1 MTPPVP
7 TPPELAPP
15 SDLELMM
22 FHDGEL
28 DEARHREVEAYL
40 RGEGTAVKSSANKL
54 AGLGLVSA
62 LVVESQIPTMRAQER
77 QADTIAAAV
86 MAKLDA
92 GRDASPRATGN
103 EKSDS
108 HTTPRLDGAAEPA
121 NDNGRFIMVLAGL
134 AAAAAAALFV
144 WGRSAPPEA
153 PSAAVEAI
161 DAPAEMAPVP
171 SETVAIVPPTATS
184 SAAVPSLEEA
194 EGQPS
199 VEVASVDF
207 SAASGAVYYVPSD
220 SAGQTTA
227 VVWLK
232 DE

>member
-1 MTPPVP
+1 MTPP
-7 TPPELAPP
+7 T
-15 SDLELMM
+15 DLELMM

-28 DEARHREVEAYL
+28 DEARHGEVEAYL
-40 RGEGTAVKSSANKL
+40 QGEGSRDGASKL

-62 LVVESQIPTMRAQER
+62 LVIESQATVARAQQK
-77 QADTIAAAV
+77 QADSIASSVITRLDKENAFEGQSSRRPLAGEAAA
-86 MAKLDA
+86 
-92 GRDASPRATGN
+92 
-103 EKSDS
+103 
-108 HTTPRLDGAAEPA
+108 A

-144 WGRSAPPEA
+144 WGRTTPPEPAAAVDTVEAPTAELAPP
-153 PSAAVEAI
+153 
-161 DAPAEMAPVP
+161 APV
-171 SETVAIVPPTATS
+171 ETVAVVPSAS
-184 SAAVPSLEEA
+184 ASAAVPAVEVEQESE
-194 EGQPS
+194 PS

-220 SAGQTTA
+220 SVGQTTA

>member
-1 MTPPVP
+1 MTAPVSP
-7 TPPELAPP
+7 PP

-40 RGEGTAVKSSANKL
+40 RAEGNTDKVSAGKL
-54 AGLGLVSA
+54 AGLGLLSS
-62 LVVESQIPTMRAQER
+62 LIVESQIPVARAQEK
-77 QADTIAAAV
+77 QADSIASLVLEGLDQPSEKPALRDTP
-86 MAKLDA
+86 KLDV
-92 GRDASPRATGN
+92 P
-103 EKSDS
+103 
-108 HTTPRLDGAAEPA
+108 PA
-121 NDNGRFIMVLAGL
+121 NDNNGRFIMVLAGL

-153 PSAAVEAI
+153 PSAAIDTAVEV
-161 DAPAEMAPVP
+161 PAEAVVTPVP
-171 SETVAIVPPTATS
+171 AETVAVAPSSLASAVVPAQ
-184 SAAVPSLEEA
+184 VEES
-194 EGQPS
+194 EPS

-207 SAASGAVYYVPSD
+207 GAASGAVYYVPGD

>member
-1 MTPPVP
+1 MTPPVCP
-7 TPPELAPP
+7 PP

-28 DEARHREVEAYL
+28 DEARHREIEAYL
-40 RGEGTAVKSSANKL
+40 RAEGGTSKDCAGKL
-54 AGLGLVSA
+54 AGLGLLSS
-62 LVVESQIPTMRAQER
+62 LVVESQLPVARAQEK
-77 QADTIAAAV
+77 QADSIASHVLAQLDEPTEKPAARESP
-86 MAKLDA
+86 KLDL
-92 GRDASPRATGN
+92 P
-103 EKSDS
+103 
-108 HTTPRLDGAAEPA
+108 PA
-121 NDNGRFIMVLAGL
+121 NDNNGRFIMVLAGL

-153 PSAAVEAI
+153 PSAAIDTTVEV
-161 DAPAEMAPVP
+161 PAEAVVAPVP
-171 SETVAIVPPTATS
+171 AETVAIAPSSTASAVVPAQ
-184 SAAVPSLEEA
+184 VEES
-194 EGQPS
+194 EPS

-207 SAASGAVYYVPSD
+207 GAASGAVYYVPGD

>member
-1 MTPPVP
+1 MTPPV
-7 TPPELAPP
+7 LSPP

-28 DEARHREVEAYL
+28 DEARHREVELYL
-40 RGEGTAVKSSANKL
+40 QGEGSGATAGTSKL
-54 AGLGLVSA
+54 AGLGLLSS
-62 LVVESQIPTMRAQER
+62 LVVESQAPVTRAQQK
-77 QADTIAAAV
+77 QADSIASLV
-86 MAKLDA
+86 LAKLDQ
-92 GRDASPRATGN
+92 PTGKPG
-103 EKSDS
+103 EKPAA
-108 HTTPRLDGAAEPA
+108 HERPQLDNDHAPA
-121 NDNGRFIMVLAGL
+121 NDNNGRFIMVLAGL

-144 WGRSAPPEA
+144 WGRSAPPDV
-153 PSAAVEAI
+153 PSAAVDTAV
-161 DAPAEMAPVP
+161 DAPAEVAPAPVE
-171 SETVAIVPPTATS
+171 SE
-184 SAAVPSLEEA
+184 
-194 EGQPS
+194 PS

>member
-1 MTPPVP
+1 MT
-7 TPPELAPP
+7 PP

-28 DEARHREVEAYL
+28 DEARQREVEAYL
-40 RGEGTAVKSSANKL
+40 RAEGGAEKTGSAKL
-54 AGLGLVSA
+54 AGLGLLSE
-62 LVVESQIPTMRAQER
+62 LVIESQTVVQRAQEK
-77 QADTIAAAV
+77 QADSVAALV
-86 MAKLDA
+86 LAKLDEE
-92 GRDASPRATGN
+92 RAFEGSKVPLR
-103 EKSDS
+103 ESAP
-108 HTTPRLDGAAEPA
+108 TPKLDREVTAA
-121 NDNGRFIMVLAGL
+121 NDNGRFIMALAGL

-144 WGRSAPPEA
+144 WGRSSTPEVPTA
-153 PSAAVEAI
+153 AI
-161 DAPAEMAPVP
+161 DPVEAPAEVAPAPV
-171 SETVAIVPPTATS
+171 ETVAIVPAPTTTA
-184 SAAVPSLEEA
+184 SAATPVVEQDSE
-194 EGQPS
+194 PS